1 MPALNPHHIRYE
13 DLINVPKLQALL
25 ESFHKVIGIANAVID
40 VDGVVIAHAG
50 WQDAC
55 TQFHRTQP
63 QTCRRCIESDTSL
76 VESMTRGTPY
86 AVYNCLNGMVDT
98 AAPIMVGDQHVAN
111 VFTGQFLTAPPNIEF
126 FLRQAREFGFDEEK
140 YLEAISRVPIVP
152 QEKVEAITRLY
163 AQLAGMLA
171 DSGLDRLK
179 QQQVSAQLEKARD
192 QAQVA
197 SQAKS
202 AFLANMSHELRTPMN
217 AIMGMI
223 TLARRRVDDTT
234 ALDQLDKA
242 KGAADRLL
250 GIINDILDLSKIEAD
265 RLTLEQTNFTLGE
278 VLENLM
284 SLIAPKVT
292 EKGLKLRVDLTPDV
306 AHLTL
311 LGDAL
316 RLGQILLNLTG
327 NALKFTALGSIT
339 VHVRRVEESATDVL
353 LRFEIQDTG
362 IGISAAAQEKLFTAF
377 EQADGSMTRKYGGTG
392 LGLAISK
399 RLARMMGGE
408 VGVESTE
415 GEGSIFWF
423 TARLGK
429 GSDAIPPAPTFSQ
442 DTAEARLKAEFAGT
456 RILLAEDEPV
466 NQEVSRGLLEDV
478 GFAVD
483 LAEDGVEAVDLAK
496 RTRYALILMDMQ
508 MPNLNG
514 IDATKAIR
522 ALPGYAQTP
531 ILAMTAN
538 AFDEDRDVC
547 IAAGMNDHIAKPVEP
562 NRLFETL
569 LKWLGKS

>member
-76 VESMTRGTPY
+76 AESMTRGTPY

>member
-284 SLIAPKVT
+284 GLLAPKVT
-292 EKGLKLRVDLTPDV
+292 DRLRSWKG
-306 AHLTL
+306 
-311 LGDAL
+311 
-316 RLGQILLNLTG
+316 
-327 NALKFTALGSIT
+327 
-339 VHVRRVEESATDVL
+339 
-353 LRFEIQDTG
+353 
-362 IGISAAAQEKLFTAF
+362 
-377 EQADGSMTRKYGGTG
+377 
-392 LGLAISK
+392 
-399 RLARMMGGE
+399 
-408 VGVESTE
+408 
-415 GEGSIFWF
+415 
-423 TARLGK
+423 
-429 GSDAIPPAPTFSQ
+429 
-442 DTAEARLKAEFAGT
+442 
-456 RILLAEDEPV
+456 
-466 NQEVSRGLLEDV
+466 RGC
-478 GFAVD
+478 
-483 LAEDGVEAVDLAK
+483 
-496 RTRYALILMDMQ
+496 R
-508 MPNLNG
+508 
-514 IDATKAIR
+514 
-522 ALPGYAQTP
+522 
-531 ILAMTAN
+531 
-538 AFDEDRDVC
+538 
-547 IAAGMNDHIAKPVEP
+547 
-562 NRLFETL
+562 
-569 LKWLGKS
+569 